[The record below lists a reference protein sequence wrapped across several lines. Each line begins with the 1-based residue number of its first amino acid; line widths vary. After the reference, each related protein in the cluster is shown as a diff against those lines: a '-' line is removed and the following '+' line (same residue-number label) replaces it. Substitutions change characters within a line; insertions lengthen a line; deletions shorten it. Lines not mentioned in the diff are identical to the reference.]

1 MYAAPAGGSLPL
13 RGRWQG
19 EALTDEGKK
28 PLPFNEA
35 RFYSI
40 GVPSTPGPAG
50 PPSPS
55 RRGQEMLS
63 FGGVENEQETIMR
76 LAAQYV

>member
-40 GVPSTPGPAG
+40 GVPSTPAAG
-50 PPSPS
+50 AAPSES
-55 RRGQEMLS
+55 TEGRGIINPLLGE
-63 FGGVENEQETIMR
+63 GGTPK
-76 LAAQYV
+76 A